1 MAAAMNNKLKIALVA
16 LVAGSSVYSVVRWLR
31 TRNEEPGNDEPENNG
46 RFDQLVDEESDE
58 SFPASDPPSWTLGEG
73 PRAND

>member
-1 MAAAMNNKLKIALVA
+1 VNRKLKIAFAA
-16 LVAGSSVYSVVRWLR
+16 LVAGSSVYSVMRWLR
-31 TRNEEPGNDEPENNG
+31 TRNDEPESGEPENNG

-73 PRAND
+73 RND